1 MHAIQ
6 IDRFGGPEVME
17 LLELPDPIPNDREIL
32 IDVASAG
39 VNYADTHQVENSY
52 LASQKLPFIP
62 GLEVVGRSSEG
73 RRVVAL
79 VSGGGYATKVCA
91 HRGLTFEV
99 PETISDGA
107 ALSLILQGTT
117 AWHLLN
123 TCAHVKPGET
133 VVVNAAA
140 GGVGTIAVQLAK
152 HLGARVIASASTE
165 AKRELAMTLG
175 ADAAIDATESNLTE
189 AIETA
194 NSGKKVDV
202 VLEMVG
208 GSTFD
213 ASLEALAPFGRIVIF
228 GMASRTAPKDIHA
241 GALMATSRAVV
252 GFWLNHCIEN
262 AAKML
267 HPQMV
272 ELFDLAERGII
283 KPVIGNSYPLAQ
295 ARAAHEDLRAR
306 SSVGKLVLLP

>member
-6 IDRFGGPEVME
+6 IDHFGGPEVLE
-17 LLELPDPIPNDREIL
+17 LRELPDPIPSEREIL
-32 IDVASAG
+32 IDVTSAG

-52 LASQKLPFIP
+52 LASQKLPLIP
-62 GLEVVGRSSEG
+62 GLEVVGRSSDG

-79 VSGGGYATKVCA
+79 VGGGGYATKVAA

-107 ALSLILQGTT
+107 ALALVLQGTT

-123 TCAHVKPGET
+123 TCAHVKPGDA
-133 VVVNAAA
+133 VLVNAAA

-152 HLGARVIASASTE
+152 YLGARVIASASTE
-165 AKRELAMTLG
+165 AKRELATSLG
-175 ADAAIDATESNLTE
+175 ADAVVDATATDLTA
-189 AIETA
+189 AIEAA
-194 NSGKKVDV
+194 NSGRKVDV

-213 ASLEALAPFGRIVIF
+213 ASLEALAPFGRLVTF
-228 GMASRTAPKDIHA
+228 GMASRTPPKEIHA
-241 GALMATSRAVV
+241 GALMLTSRAVI

-262 AAKML
+262 AAKMI

-283 KPVIGNSYPLAQ
+283 KPVVGNSYPLAQ